1 MQQFE
6 QFTQTN
12 TRENPHFRVRTPIGP
27 IQRACV
33 RKRPYKARALCCG
46 CVSEAHPGPLGR
58 QRPDPIH
65 LAQRPLRSRHP
76 VFMEFLSL
84 LFILATGIHWLNTQ
98 GQRKRTA
105 LLAEQLRPYQIEK
118 HMEQLTSA
126 YMRALGETDPERQ
139 QQILQLQEAAEQQ
152 LANEF
157 QNLARE
163 FAKLPA
169 PVTRAFKVALP
180 FIDQLSPKASFD
192 MRRMLEVHAQG
203 IALAVNNPQGLSPKE
218 RSFRMMGEMFLM
230 QHSCHWF
237 CKSKTIASARMVA
250 QHQTRH
256 EQALDAVS
264 PETREA
270 YLDVVQG

>member
-1 MQQFE
+1 
-6 QFTQTN
+6 
-12 TRENPHFRVRTPIGP
+12 
-27 IQRACV
+27 
-33 RKRPYKARALCCG
+33 
-46 CVSEAHPGPLGR
+46 
-58 QRPDPIH
+58 
-65 LAQRPLRSRHP
+65 
-76 VFMEFLSL
+76 MEFLSL

-98 GQRKRTA
+98 GQRQRTA

-126 YMRALGETDPERQ
+126 YMRALGEADAERQ
-139 QQILQLQEAAEQQ
+139 QQILQLQEQAEQQ
-152 LANEF
+152 LADEF

-163 FAKLPA
+163 FAKLSAPA
-169 PVTRAFKVALP
+169 TRGFKLALP
-180 FIDQLSPKASFD
+180 YIDQLSPKFTFD

-203 IALAVNNPQGLSPKE
+203 IERAVNNREGLGPKD

-250 QHQTRH
+250 QHQTRY

-264 PETREA
+264 TETREA

>member
-1 MQQFE
+1 
-6 QFTQTN
+6 
-12 TRENPHFRVRTPIGP
+12 
-27 IQRACV
+27 
-33 RKRPYKARALCCG
+33 
-46 CVSEAHPGPLGR
+46 
-58 QRPDPIH
+58 
-65 LAQRPLRSRHP
+65 
-76 VFMEFLSL
+76 MELLSL
-84 LFILATGIHWLNTQ
+84 LLLLATGIHWLNTQ

-139 QQILQLQEAAEQQ
+139 QQILQLQETAEEQ
-152 LANEF
+152 LAHEF

-169 PVTRAFKVALP
+169 PVTRGFKVALP
-180 FIDQLSPKASFD
+180 YIDQLSPKASFD

-250 QHQTRH
+250 QHQTRY
-256 EQALDAVS
+256 EQALAAVS
-264 PETREA
+264 TETREA

>member
-1 MQQFE
+1 
-6 QFTQTN
+6 
-12 TRENPHFRVRTPIGP
+12 
-27 IQRACV
+27 
-33 RKRPYKARALCCG
+33 
-46 CVSEAHPGPLGR
+46 
-58 QRPDPIH
+58 
-65 LAQRPLRSRHP
+65 
-76 VFMEFLSL
+76 MELLSL
-84 LFILATGIHWLNTQ
+84 LLLLATGIHWLNTQ

-118 HMEQLTSA
+118 HMEQLNSA

-139 QQILQLQEAAEQQ
+139 QQILQLQETAEEQ
-152 LANEF
+152 LAHEF

-169 PVTRAFKVALP
+169 PVTRGFKVALP
-180 FIDQLSPKASFD
+180 YIDQLSPKASFD

-250 QHQTRH
+250 QHQTRY
-256 EQALDAVS
+256 EQALAAVS
-264 PETREA
+264 TETREA